1 MRRRPAERALAPLA
15 PGLLRA
21 AAPPDAATRTAL
33 AVVLACAL
41 ALRLPGLNA
50 GLWFDEIQ
58 TLVSYVRL
66 PLRDVVTTFDSQN
79 QHLLYSLLA
88 ALSVRAFGDAA
99 WALRLPAVLF
109 GVASIGATYW
119 LGRLVTA
126 RREAL
131 LAAALLAGSYH
142 HVWFSQNA
150 RGYTGL
156 LLFTLLGTG
165 LFVQLLGGRAQRPR
179 AWLAYG
185 AVMALAH
192 YTHTSAALVSV
203 AHAAIWLALVL
214 GRPREEWPVRLRDA
228 PALAL
233 GASAAV
239 TLLLYAPVL
248 TQVAHTTL
256 ADTHG
261 GAGGRWQA
269 PSWLV
274 SEMLRGLAAGLPGGW
289 LTLAAGVVVTAV
301 GVGSYAR
308 QSRALLAL
316 LLLPAVVTAA
326 VIIGL
331 GHNLWPRFFFF
342 SAGFAALIVVRG
354 VFALGAAL
362 LPARGPAL
370 ATAALAAGCVAS
382 LTTVPAAWQPKQDFV
397 GADAFVRRAVAA
409 GDAVAA
415 LDMSGFVYTKYLPH
429 AATLVDSGDAL
440 RALEARHR
448 RTWVIYTFPQRLAAV
463 QPAIWRRLERD
474 YRPAA
479 AFPGTVRE
487 GTVFVV
493 VRP

>member
-1 MRRRPAERALAPLA
+1 M
-15 PGLLRA
+15 
-21 AAPPDAATRTAL
+21 DAATWAGL
-33 AVVLACAL
+33 AIVLAAAL
-41 ALRLPGLNA
+41 ALRLPGLNE

-58 TLVSYVRL
+58 TLVTYVRL
-66 PLRDVVTTFDSQN
+66 PLPDIVTTFDSQN

-88 ALSVRAFGDAA
+88 GLSVRAFGDAA

-109 GVASIGATYW
+109 GVASIGATFW
-119 LGRLVTA
+119 LGRLVAT
-126 RREAL
+126 RRQAL
-131 LAAALLAGSYH
+131 LAAALLAASYH

-165 LFVQLLGGRAQRPR
+165 LFARLLGEHGSRPR
-179 AWLAYG
+179 TWLGYG
-185 AVMALAH
+185 AVMALAL
-192 YTHTSAALVSV
+192 YTHSSAAFVSV
-203 AHAAIWLALVL
+203 AHVAIWLVLVL
-214 GRPREEWPVRLRDA
+214 RRPRTEWPARVRGA

-233 GASAAV
+233 AASAGL

-248 TQVAHTTL
+248 AQFADTLL

-261 GAGGRWQA
+261 GTGGRWQA

-274 SEMLRGLAAGLPGGW
+274 SEMLRGLARGLPGGW
-289 LTLAAGVVVTAV
+289 LALVAGLLVTAV
-301 GVGSYAR
+301 GVASYAR

-316 LLLPAVVTAA
+316 FLLPGLVTATT
-326 VIIGL
+326 IIGL

-354 VFALGAAL
+354 LFALGAAL

-370 ATAALAAGCVAS
+370 ATAALAAACLAS
-382 LTTVPAAWQPKQDFV
+382 LATVPAAWRPKQDFL
-397 GADAFVRRAVAA
+397 GADAFVQRELAA

-415 LDMSGFVYTKYLPH
+415 LDMSGFVYTKYLPR

-440 RALEARHR
+440 RALEAAHR
-448 RTWVIYTFPQRLAAV
+448 RTWVIYTFPQRLSAV
-463 QPAIWRRLERD
+463 QPEIWRRLERD

-479 AFPGTVRE
+479 EFPGTVNE
-487 GTVFVV
+487 GTVYVV
-493 VRP
+493 VKP

>member
-1 MRRRPAERALAPLA
+1 MRRLGESELAPLA
-15 PGLLRA
+15 PGIVR
-21 AAPPDAATRTAL
+21 PTTPVDGATRAML
-33 AVVLACAL
+33 AAILLAAL
-41 ALRLPGLNA
+41 ALRLPGLNQ

-58 TLVSYVRL
+58 TLVTYVRL
-66 PLRDVVTTFDSQN
+66 PLPHIVTTFDSQN

-88 ALSVRAFGDAA
+88 AVSVRAFGDAA

-109 GVASIGATYW
+109 GVASIGATFW
-119 LGRLVTA
+119 LGRLVAA

-131 LAAALLAGSYH
+131 LAAALLAASYH

-156 LLFTLLGTG
+156 LFFTLVGTG
-165 LFVQLLGGRAQRPR
+165 LFARLLGEPAPPARR
-179 AWLAYG
+179 WVAYG

-192 YTHTSAALVSV
+192 YTHSSAAMVSV
-203 AHAAIWLALVL
+203 AHAGIWLVL
-214 GRPREEWPVRLRDA
+214 LLRRPRTEWPAQLRGA

-233 GASAAV
+233 LASAAF

-248 TQVAHTTL
+248 AQFADTL
-256 ADTHG
+256 LAGTHG
-261 GAGGRWQA
+261 GSGGRWQA
-269 PSWLV
+269 PGWLV
-274 SEMLRGLAAGLPGGW
+274 SELLGGLARGLPGGW
-289 LTLAAGVVVTAV
+289 LALVGGVAITVV
-301 GVGSYAR
+301 GVASYAR

-316 LLLPAVVTAA
+316 LLLPGAVTAA

-354 VFALGAAL
+354 LFATARAL

-370 ATAALAAGCVAS
+370 ATTALAAACLAS
-382 LTTVPAAWQPKQDFV
+382 LATVPAAWRPKQDFL
-397 GADAFVRRAVAA
+397 GADAFVQRELAA

-415 LDMSGFVYTKYLPH
+415 LDMSGFVYTKYLPS
-429 AATLVDSGDAL
+429 AATLVDSGEAL
-440 RALEARHR
+440 RALEAAHR
-448 RTWVIYTFPQRLAAV
+448 RTWVIYTFPQRLSAV
-463 QPAIWRRLERD
+463 QPEIWRRLERD

-479 AFPGTVRE
+479 AFPGTVNE
-487 GTVFVV
+487 GTVYVV